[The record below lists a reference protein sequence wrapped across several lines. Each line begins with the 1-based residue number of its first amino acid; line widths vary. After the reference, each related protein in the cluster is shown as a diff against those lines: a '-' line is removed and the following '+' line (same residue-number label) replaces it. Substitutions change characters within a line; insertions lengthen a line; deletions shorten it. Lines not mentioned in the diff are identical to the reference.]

1 MADNCDDN
9 TKDQLGRLLCERDRW
24 PCVELVWDRD
34 DDSQSIALTDTWG
47 ASTIVR
53 FAIGVILLRNIVEVV
68 R

>member
-1 MADNCDDN
+1 MADNYDDN

-24 PCVELVWDRD
+24 LCVELVWNRD
-34 DDSQSIALTDTWG
+34 DDDQSLALTDTWS

-53 FAIGVILLRNIVEVV
+53 FAIRVILLRNIVEVA

>member
-1 MADNCDDN
+1 MADNYDDN

-24 PCVELVWDRD
+24 PCVEPVWNRD
-34 DDSQSIALTDTWG
+34 DDDQSLTDTWS

-53 FAIGVILLRNIVEVV
+53 FAIRVILLRNIVEVA